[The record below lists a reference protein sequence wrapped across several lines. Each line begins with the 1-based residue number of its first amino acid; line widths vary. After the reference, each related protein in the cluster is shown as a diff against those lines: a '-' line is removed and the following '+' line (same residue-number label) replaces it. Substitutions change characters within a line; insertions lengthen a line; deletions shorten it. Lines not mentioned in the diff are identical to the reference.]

1 MNVLILGANGFLGP
15 HVVKA
20 LEGGHTLRLTDINE
34 PPDTPHEFIHVDV
47 SDLDA
52 VVAAA
57 KGMDAVVNLSVLR
70 YEPRL
75 AFDVNTRGTFNA
87 LTAAVEDGIQRVINT
102 GPFFA
107 ATGPDTVEQF
117 DFGIHTDVPHQP
129 GTFPYAITKGLG
141 EEICRIFT
149 EHHDLYVSSFLFYH
163 FRYDVDRPDDEREF
177 IPFAVTWDDAAALF
191 PLALDIG
198 FDALPS
204 RYETYFVSADLP
216 QGQFSNEKVK
226 RVFGWQPTHSFE
238 RFWRKSP
245 QP

>member
-1 MNVLILGANGFLGP
+1 MKVLILGANGFLGP

-20 LEGGHTLRLTDINE
+20 LEGDYALRLTDIKE
-34 PPDTPHEFIHVDV
+34 PPDTTHEFIHVDA
-47 SDLDA
+47 SDLEA

-57 KGMDAVVNLSVLR
+57 EGMDAIVNLSVLR
-70 YEPRL
+70 YEPKL

-87 LTAAVEDGIQRVINT
+87 LTAAVEHGIRRVINT

-107 ATGPDTVEQF
+107 VTGPDTVEQF

-163 FRYDVDRPDDEREF
+163 FRYAKDRPGDEREF
-177 IPFAVTWDDAAALF
+177 IPFSVMWDDAGALF
-191 PLALDIG
+191 PLALDISLES
-198 FDALPS
+198 LPS

-216 QGQFSNEKVK
+216 QGQFSNDKVK
-226 RVFGWQPTHSFE
+226 RDFGWQPTHNFE
-238 RFWRKSP
+238 RFWRKSAIS
-245 QP
+245 